1 MSADHKKMGVVAC
14 TAVVAG
20 NMMGS
25 GIALLPSNLA
35 SIGSISIIGWGVA
48 LIGALALA
56 YVYSRLGM
64 EDPQEGGPIAYSGEV
79 APILGYQSGLL
90 YYHANWIGNLAIAI
104 TGVDYLS
111 VFFPSLQDPIASGI
125 TSLTLIWIFTGINI
139 LGADWIGRLVS
150 VGVILL
156 LIPVV
161 ITGTAGWMFFDSTQF
176 HANWLIKGHTPDSAV
191 LAAIILCIW
200 SFIGIESAAVNTAVV
215 KNPKRTIPLSTM
227 IGTALAGLVYILSCT
242 AISGMFPAEK
252 MAASG
257 APFSLAMGHICASL
271 PFAHAIPKIV
281 SAVTAFAC
289 LASLG
294 SWMML
299 VSQAGARASSDG
311 TLPEIFGRKNNHGTP
326 VMGLVLS
333 SVMMSILLVVLM
345 LISKGGDTQSLFG
358 NIASIAVLLTLPP
371 YFYSALNLLRR
382 YGFHAKKA
390 WLQIM
395 SSLLACAFCLV
406 ALSGAA
412 QDALIGCMIVMLC
425 TFIFYVGKDRSE
437 FENKVRETASQS
449 SENA

>member
-1 MSADHKKMGVVAC
+1 MSADHKKMGVFAC

-25 GIALLPSNLA
+25 GIALLPANLA
-35 SIGSISIIGWGVA
+35 SIGSITIVGWAVA
-48 LIGALALA
+48 LVGALALA

-79 APILGYQSGLL
+79 SPILGYQSGLL

-111 VFFPSLQDPIASGI
+111 VFFPALQDPVASGV
-125 TSLTLIWIFTGINI
+125 TSIAIIWIFTGINI

-150 VGVILL
+150 VGVVLL

-161 ITGTAGWMFFDSTQF
+161 ITGTAGWMYFDTAQF
-176 HANWLIKGHTPDSAV
+176 NANWLVKGHTPDSAV

-200 SFIGIESAAVNTAVV
+200 SFIGVESAAVNTAVV
-215 KNPKRTIPLSTM
+215 KDPKRTIPLSTM

-242 AISGMFPAEK
+242 AISGMFPADK

-257 APFSLAMGHICASL
+257 APFSLAMGHICAAL
-271 PFAHAIPKIV
+271 PFAGYVPKVV

-311 TLPEIFGRKNNHGTP
+311 TLPEVFGRKNSHGTP

-345 LISKGGDTQSLFG
+345 LLSKGGNTQSLFG

-390 WLQIM
+390 WLQI
-395 SSLLACAFCLV
+395 SSALLACGFCLI

-412 QDALIGCMIVMLC
+412 KDALIGCMVVMLC
-425 TFIFYVGKDRSE
+425 TFIFYVGKDRTD
-437 FENKVRETASQS
+437 FEKKIREETGR
-449 SENA
+449 